1 MHLDP
6 LRRGTRQFVA
16 TAIANSASG
25 LPQPSED
32 VRKANDSYL
41 KKLQMAITTIETK
54 FENIRTSAPIGLGD
68 SVGNH
73 TGTQAAF
80 DIEAYYVAMGKE
92 DEYKCAYHGFALNP
106 LWSTCPG
113 VRYDEDAIMEL

>member
-1 MHLDP
+1 MAKEEAQSAPAAL
-6 LRRGTRQFVA
+6 A
-16 TAIANSASG
+16 AIANSASG

-54 FENIRTSAPIGLGD
+54 FSNIRTAAPIGLGD
-68 SVGNH
+68 IVGNH

-80 DIEAYYVAMGKE
+80 EIEAYYVAMGKK